1 MQRGVSVI
9 LHATL
14 DEALEISEEDV
25 IHALDGLPENKV
37 HCSNLGV
44 SALRNAIKH
53 TKCSQAYEIQ
63 SSIRNV
69 IKHTKSD
76 Q

>member
-44 SALRNAIKH
+44 SALRNAINNYINRMEDSH
-53 TKCSQAYEIQ
+53 ENSN
-63 SSIRNV
+63 SGR
-69 IKHTKSD
+69 
-76 Q
+76 